1 MVGSCAGSGVVGS
14 RFAAVSATGG
24 AGELGLRACEAR
36 GVGVGDGGAAGAGAG
51 RDDAAPLVV
60 VVAVAVVVTFVAV
73 AVPGGVTASAGERT
87 ACDAVVGG
95 ATASAD
101 ACAAL
106 VVDPRPSGGGAAG

>member
-1 MVGSCAGSGVVGS
+1 VVGSCAGSGVVGS

-24 AGELGLRACEAR
+24 AGELGLRAGEAR
-36 GVGVGDGGAAGAGAG
+36 GVGVGDGGAAGVGAS
-51 RDDAAPLVV
+51 RDVVGPLVV
-60 VVAVAVVVTFVAV
+60 VVAVVVTLAAV